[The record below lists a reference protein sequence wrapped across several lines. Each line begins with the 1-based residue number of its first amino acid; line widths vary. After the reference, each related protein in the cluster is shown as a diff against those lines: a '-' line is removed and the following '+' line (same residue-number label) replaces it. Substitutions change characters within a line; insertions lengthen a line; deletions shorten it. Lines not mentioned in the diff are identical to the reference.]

1 VSESAAIG
9 FPDHGQVSL
18 TASSMRNALLA
29 IACSTSSLSSS
40 PELAPGLTAG
50 A

>member
-18 TASSMRNALLA
+18 TASSMRNV
-29 IACSTSSLSSS
+29 SSDIRFILFRH
-40 PELAPGLTAG
+40 GRT
-50 A
+50 